1 MRDGAA
7 AGLPADSAGRQAS
20 AAGASGVLAPA
31 VRTGRLSFHA
41 LRRSRTGLAGLV
53 IVAVIVAA
61 ASLAPWLAPA
71 NPVAPVFGAILRP
84 PGPAH
89 LFGTDQLGRDVLS
102 RVIYGARI
110 ALTVGLVTVL
120 AAGAAGCTLGLIS
133 GYAGGWVD
141 AAVTRLADV
150 QLSFPF
156 ILLALV
162 VNAIIGAGLRNIIV
176 SLGIAGWPLY
186 VRVVRGEVLA
196 MRRREYVQAAVAA
209 GAAAPRV
216 LWRHVLPNVMTP
228 IVVISTLQV
237 SQFIIA
243 EATISFL
250 GFGVQPPTPAWG
262 SMVSDG
268 RNYIFFAWWL
278 TAFPGAAL
286 AVTALGVNL
295 TGDWLRDVLDPRL
308 PT

>member
-1 MRDGAA
+1 MPDAA
-7 AGLPADSAGRQAS
+7 AA
-20 AAGASGVLAPA
+20 APA
-31 VRTGRLSFHA
+31 RSAPPRTSSWRA
-41 LRRSRTGLAGLV
+41 LRRSRPGLAGAIIVTAIV
-53 IVAVIVAA
+53 IAA
-61 ASLAPWLAPA
+61 AGAPWLAPS
-71 NPVAPVFGAILRP
+71 NPTAPAFGAILSR
-84 PGPAH
+84 PGPGH
-89 LFGTDQLGRDVLS
+89 PFGTDQLGRDVLS

-110 ALTVGLVTVL
+110 ALAVGLATVV
-120 AAGAAGCTLGLIS
+120 AAGLIGCTLGLVS
-133 GYAGGWVD
+133 GYAGGWAD
-141 AAVTRLADV
+141 AAITRIADV

-162 VNAIIGAGLRNIIV
+162 VNAVIGAGLRNIIV
-176 SLGIAGWPLY
+176 SLVIAGWPLY

-196 MRRREYVQAAVAA
+196 LRHREYVQAAVAVGA
-209 GAAAPRV
+209 GPARLV
-216 LWRHVLPNVMTP
+216 WRHVLPNVMTP

-278 TAFPGAAL
+278 AAFPGAAL

-295 TGDWLRDVLDPRL
+295 TGDWLRDALDPRL
-308 PT
+308 RT